1 MPTAKKKTAKEP
13 AKGATESVAGD
24 AVDTAIDLDFEA
36 ALAEL
41 EEVVAEMEGGELSL
55 DASLAAFER
64 GIRLTRHCQ
73 QALKAAELR
82 VQTLTADGTL
92 ADLELDTLD
101 DS

>member
-1 MPTAKKKTAKEP
+1 MPAAKKKTTKDP
-13 AKGATESVAGD
+13 AATGD
-24 AVDTAIDLDFEA
+24 PAIELDFEA

-73 QALKAAELR
+73 QALKTAELR

-92 ADLELDTLD
+92 ADLELDELD

>member
-1 MPTAKKKTAKEP
+1 MPAAKKKPAKSDPATEEP
-13 AKGATESVAGD
+13 AIE
-24 AVDTAIDLDFEA
+24 LDFEA

-41 EEVVAEMEGGELSL
+41 EAVVAEMEGGELSL
-55 DASLAAFER
+55 DGSLAAFER

-73 QALKAAELR
+73 QALKSAELR

-92 ADLELDTLD
+92 ADLELDALD